1 VRSNIEFGNTEDLIF
16 DGVEVDDNNEPAIK
30 NAGPPPEGQTAAG
43 QWIKPSICPRRSS
56 NMTNSP
62 GAWSKKSWNEI
73 ADMDEFALF
82 WMAFLENFFCEVL
95 IPTTNKNFPGDDLTV
110 RILCLVGY
118 QNVDWVLWWN
128 FRLA

>member
-1 VRSNIEFGNTEDLIF
+1 
-16 DGVEVDDNNEPAIK
+16 
-30 NAGPPPEGQTAAG
+30 
-43 QWIKPSICPRRSS
+43 
-56 NMTNSP
+56 MTNSP
-62 GAWSKKSWNEI
+62 GAWREKSCNET